1 MYKQLEESVQ
11 FLRSAGMDAPEIGIV
26 LGTGLNKLLDSV
38 DVKVSVSYAD
48 IPHFPISTVEFHKGN
63 LIYGYIHGKA
73 VIIMQGRFHF
83 YEGYTMQQI
92 VYPVRVMKMLGI
104 KLFVFVQCCRRNKY
118 FV

>member
-26 LGTGLNKLLDSV
+26 LGTGLNKILDSV

-63 LIYGYIHGKA
+63 LIYGYIHGKTGDHYA
-73 VIIMQGRFHF
+73 RTLSFLR
-83 YEGYTMQQI
+83 
-92 VYPVRVMKMLGI
+92 RVLYAANCI
-104 KLFVFVQCCRRNKY
+104 SH
-118 FV
+118 